1 MCRQTRRG
9 RRGEEGREEQERG
22 SREEKV
28 EQEERVRRE
37 KELLFQN
44 VSVHRK
50 EQMYVPT
57 QVLWSLPSWNPVRES
72 HVHWKEPAVLTQL
85 PRGSQ
90 PSLPIT
96 HSFMSEGKETTL

>member
-1 MCRQTRRG
+1 MGKKGG
-9 RRGEEGREEQERG
+9 RR
-22 SREEKV
+22 V

-44 VSVHRK
+44 VFVHRK
-50 EQMYVPT
+50 EQVYVPT
-57 QVLWSLPSWNPVRES
+57 QVLWSLPSWKPVRES

-96 HSFMSEGKETTL
+96 HSLMSEGKETTL